1 MAEKNRAL
9 EEAKAKAE
17 QEKLFQEAQA
27 RRAAVAKAD
36 RAHLQAL
43 HARQEDKALGPI
55 KAKKNSHALSRHTVK
70 YLRISEDNRT
80 FIYEDPPDKK
90 GFGSIGVAK
99 SVHLKNVTSVAPY
112 DAAKPQMLKFKAGH
126 KEYESRVEINQCVGA
141 AVMTESNG
149 ASPTPPRHHRD
160 NLITTQV

>member
-1 MAEKNRAL
+1 MATRREILIPHRVAEKNRAL

-55 KAKKNSHALSRHTVK
+55 KAKKNSHALSRSVWK
-70 YLRISEDNRT
+70 SSSEL
-80 FIYEDPPDKK
+80 
-90 GFGSIGVAK
+90 GW
-99 SVHLKNVTSVAPY
+99 
-112 DAAKPQMLKFKAGH
+112 Q
-126 KEYESRVEINQCVGA
+126 
-141 AVMTESNG
+141 
-149 ASPTPPRHHRD
+149 
-160 NLITTQV
+160 TQ

>member
-90 GFGSIGVAK
+90 GFGSHESK

-126 KEYESRVEINQCVGA
+126 KEYESRVEINQCVGC
-141 AVMTESNG
+141 
-149 ASPTPPRHHRD
+149 
-160 NLITTQV
+160 TTRP

>member
-80 FIYEDPPDKK
+80 SVSVWKSN
-90 GFGSIGVAK
+90 FGRLTPSTRRCI
-99 SVHLKNVTSVAPY
+99 LKCACSMAWRDSTPSTRRCPRN
-112 DAAKPQMLKFKAGH
+112 
-126 KEYESRVEINQCVGA
+126 RVCSMA
-141 AVMTESNG
+141 WRLTK
-149 ASPTPPRHHRD
+149 D
-160 NLITTQV
+160 NLAQWVIATQVYL

>member
-80 FIYEDPPDKK
+80 
-90 GFGSIGVAK
+90 
-99 SVHLKNVTSVAPY
+99 SVSVW
-112 DAAKPQMLKFKAGH
+112 
-126 KEYESRVEINQCVGA
+126 NQNSGA
-141 AVMTESNG
+141 
-149 ASPTPPRHHRD
+149 PRHRRD
-160 NLITTQV
+160 VVPGTAAARWRGGSRMSPR

>member
-1 MAEKNRAL
+1 MPVSTPSTRLPPAGKYTKKLKNLAAEARKRAHDEKVAEKNRAA

-55 KAKKNSHALSRHTVK
+55 KAKKNSHALSRSVWK
-70 YLRISEDNRT
+70 SSSEL
-80 FIYEDPPDKK
+80 
-90 GFGSIGVAK
+90 G
-99 SVHLKNVTSVAPY
+99 
-112 DAAKPQMLKFKAGH
+112 
-126 KEYESRVEINQCVGA
+126 
-141 AVMTESNG
+141 
-149 ASPTPPRHHRD
+149 
-160 NLITTQV
+160 